1 MEAFQSGE
9 ISAHIRLPAH
19 VSHKNHTTRPDLAA
33 LDIDPA
39 AGGLA
44 RFYASPISPSVESE
58 ALRTLSAAPLL
69 AAELTSLCLPPSAQV
84 FMALDA
90 GVNNIC
96 KVLTGPRH

>member
-1 MEAFQSGE
+1 MRSLHTFARQPML
-9 ISAHIRLPAH
+9 AIRI
-19 VSHKNHTTRPDLAA
+19 TRLGLIWPHLI
-33 LDIDPA
+33 LIQPH

-44 RFYASPISPSVESE
+44 RFYASPISPSAESE

-84 FMALDA
+84 FVALDA

>member
-1 MEAFQSGE
+1 MRSLHTFARQPML
-9 ISAHIRLPAH
+9 AIRI
-19 VSHKNHTTRPDLAA
+19 TRLGLIWPHLI
-33 LDIDPA
+33 LIQPH

-44 RFYASPISPSVESE
+44 RFYASPISPSAESE

-69 AAELTSLCLPPSAQV
+69 AAELTSLCLPPSSAQV

-90 GVNNIC
+90 GVDNIC